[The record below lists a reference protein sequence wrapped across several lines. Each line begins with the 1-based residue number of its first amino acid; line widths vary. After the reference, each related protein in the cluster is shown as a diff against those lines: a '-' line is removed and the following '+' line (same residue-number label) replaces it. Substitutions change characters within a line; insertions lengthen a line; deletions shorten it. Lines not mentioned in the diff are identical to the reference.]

1 VGQPFNFSFER
12 LRGSV
17 VRHICLSE
25 TDIGKIRMFR
35 FVFRLAAMVSLSIAV
50 IMAVLDATRTVA
62 ASQLVLTPLKTS
74 WNAVSPQTMSAAE
87 IFVREKMA
95 PVLWDIGANWL
106 LSLPGC
112 VVFAGLALA
121 FYAVGYRRERVSGR
135 YVAT

>member
-1 VGQPFNFSFER
+1 
-12 LRGSV
+12 
-17 VRHICLSE
+17 
-25 TDIGKIRMFR
+25 MFR
-35 FVFRLAAMVSLSIAV
+35 FVFRLAAMISLSVAV

-95 PVLWDIGANWL
+95 PVLWDVGANWL
-106 LSLPGC
+106 LSLPGY
-112 VVFAGLALA
+112 VIFAGLALA
-121 FYAVGYRRERVSGR
+121 FYAIGYRRERVAGR